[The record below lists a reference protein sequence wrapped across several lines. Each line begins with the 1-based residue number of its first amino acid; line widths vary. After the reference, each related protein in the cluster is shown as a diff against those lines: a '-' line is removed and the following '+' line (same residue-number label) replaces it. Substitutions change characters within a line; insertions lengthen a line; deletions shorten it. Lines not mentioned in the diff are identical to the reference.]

1 MSIFLFMFITLFFLL
16 FIGVPV
22 GIAMLGTATAMLAT
36 LRGIDRIPY
45 EMIAQRMLYGVDN
58 FTLLAIPAFLLIGKL
73 MNAAGITDRIF
84 NVALAFFGHYKGG
97 LGHVNIV
104 ASVIFA
110 GMSGSAVADA
120 GGLGTVELEAM
131 RKSGYDDEFS
141 AAVTAAS
148 STIGPIFPPSIPFV
162 IYGGITDTSVGRLFL
177 AGILPGILMMFAL
190 MILVYYYAV
199 KRGYPRDPFSWGA
212 IAHDFIHAVIPL
224 MTPVIILSGFATG
237 YFTPTEAS
245 SIAVIYAL
253 LVGGVLYRQLSMK
266 IVSQALLRTVCTSAN
281 VMMIIGSATIFSFI
295 LTHEGFTAQIS
306 SFLFG
311 ITTDKWVILGIINVI
326 LFLLGL
332 VMEPGAI
339 LIMLLPVFLPI
350 VLELEINLVHF
361 GVVMILNLMIGQITP
376 PFGMC
381 LFTIAQIGRLSLG
394 KVSRAVIP
402 FVVPLVAVLLLC
414 TYVPWVVT
422 CVPDW
427 LMP

>member
-1 MSIFLFMFITLFFLL
+1 MLILFSLFAALLVAGLPIAFSIVLSSAFFLWL
-16 FIGVPV
+16 NDYP
-22 GIAMLGTATAMLAT
+22 M
-36 LRGIDRIPY
+36 
-45 EMIAQRMLYGVDN
+45 MIVAQRMVTGIN
-58 FTLLAIPAFLLIGKL
+58 SFTLIAVPLFILAGEL
-73 MNAAGITDRIF
+73 MNVGKITDRIF
-84 NVALAFFGHYKGG
+84 DFAKALVGWIPGG
-97 LGHVNIV
+97 LGHANVF
-104 ASVIFA
+104 ASLIFA

-402 FVVPLVAVLLLC
+402 FVIPLVAVLLLC

>member
-1 MSIFLFMFITLFFLL
+1 MLILFSLFAILL
-16 FIGVPV
+16 VAGVP
-22 GIAMLGTATAMLAT
+22 IAFSIVLSSAFYLWAADYPL
-36 LRGIDRIPY
+36 
-45 EMIAQRMLYGVDN
+45 MIVAQRMVTGIN
-58 FTLLAIPAFLLIGKL
+58 SFTLIAVPLFILAGEL
-73 MNAAGITDRIF
+73 MNVGKITDRIF
-84 NVALAFFGHYKGG
+84 DFAKALVGWIPGG
-97 LGHVNIV
+97 LGHANVF
-104 ASVIFA
+104 ASLIFA

-120 GGLGTVELEAM
+120 GGLGTVEMDAM
-131 RKSGYDDEFS
+131 RKSGYDDDFS

-162 IYGGITDTSVGRLFL
+162 IYGGITDTSVGKLFL
-177 AGILPGILMMFAL
+177 AGILPGLLMMVAL

-212 IAHDFIHAVIPL
+212 VAHNFIHALIPL

-253 LVGGVLYRQLSMK
+253 LVGGLLYRQLTLK
-266 IVSQALLRTVCTSAN
+266 IIADALRRTVYTSAN

-295 LTHEGFTAQIS
+295 LTHEGFTGQIS

-311 ITTDKWVILGIINVI
+311 ITTNKWAILGIINVI

-350 VLELEINLVHF
+350 VLELQINLVHF

-381 LFTIAQIGRLSLG
+381 LFTIAQIATVPLGRI
-394 KVSRAVIP
+394 SRSVIP
-402 FVVPLVAVLLLC
+402 FVIPLIAVLLLC